1 MAAFNQVCEDSENVK
16 YYSISSKKEALTMNH
31 MLRDGHD
38 IIVNDTMGVYCDG
51 MVTDKE
57 AKWGEHLLTFQNDH
71 FEVMGFEP
79 GHNPTNVMNVVADNT
94 RLAEIRL
101 DKQLSYEYG
110 VDHLN

>member
-1 MAAFNQVCEDSENVK
+1 
-16 YYSISSKKEALTMNH
+16 MNH

-51 MVTDKE
+51 LVRDTE
-57 AKWGEHLLTFQNDH
+57 AKWGEHLLTFHNDH

-79 GHNPTNVMNVVADNT
+79 GHNPANVMNVVADNT

-101 DKQLSYEYG
+101 DPHLSHQYG